1 MLRLITLSFLVLLI
15 TSPIQVI
22 QAAQNLSAAQLQM
35 ISNQVVVKPDD
46 GDNKTAGGLII
57 PDTSKEK
64 ALQGTVIAVGPG
76 KKNDMGDRVA
86 LDVVSGDRVL
96 FGSYSGTE
104 IKLDGADH
112 LIMRESDI
120 LAIIK

>member
-96 FGSYSGTE
+96 FRSYSGTE
-104 IKLDGADH
+104 IKLDGDDH